1 MENNRTKN
9 IIDKKPFYYNDIT
22 NYIKNKNQNIPKLK
36 LQTKIIYQKI
46 IEERTKQHT
55 VAGEI
60 QWKKQLP
67 NINFE
72 KILKNT
78 YKPLDNHSQKTYIT
92 DDYITQQKQTCICTK
107 AQETMLKLRL
117 LQTNGRQ
124 LTPIYTLPKNKKIWK
139 HYQTILSKLTGQH
152 YNPQQYLDIH
162 LEGFKY
168 K

>member
-9 IIDKKPFYYNDIT
+9 LIDKKPFYYNDIT

-46 IEERTKQHT
+46 IEERTERHT
-55 VAGEI
+55 IAGEI

-107 AQETMLKLRL
+107 AQETTLKLRL
-117 LQTNGRQ
+117 Q
-124 LTPIYTLPKNKKIWK
+124 
-139 HYQTILSKLTGQH
+139 
-152 YNPQQYLDIH
+152 
-162 LEGFKY
+162 
-168 K
+168 